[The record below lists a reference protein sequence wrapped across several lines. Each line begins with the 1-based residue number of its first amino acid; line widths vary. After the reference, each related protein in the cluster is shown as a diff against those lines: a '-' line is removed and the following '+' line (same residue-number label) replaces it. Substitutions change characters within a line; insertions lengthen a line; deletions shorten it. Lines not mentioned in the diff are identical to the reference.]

1 MSLTFLENIPDTIVK
16 DDLVNYSQCKC
27 NKDDFLNYKHIF
39 NIIGEGNIFYPE
51 CYLYPNKEEINLYG
65 GYCKN
70 GYYNKLTYNIKEQKY
85 FFSREENEIGKPMF
99 TTKLWVEMY
108 EYIHKYFYFYYRNHT

>member
-1 MSLTFLENIPDTIVK
+1 MSLTFLENIPDTIVR

-85 FFSREENEIGKPMF
+85 FLSREENEIGKPIF
-99 TTKLWVEMY
+99 NTKLWTEMY
-108 EYIHKYFYFYYRNHT
+108 EYIHKYFYLNY

>member
-1 MSLTFLENIPDTIVK
+1 MTLTFLENIPDTIVRN
-16 DDLVNYSQCKC
+16 DLVNYSQCKC
-27 NKDDFLNYKHIF
+27 KSDALNYKHIF

-51 CYLYPNKEEINLYG
+51 CYLYPNKEEINLYS

-70 GYYNKLTYNIKEQKY
+70 GYYNKVTYNIKEQKY

-99 TTKLWVEMY
+99 NTKLWVEMY
-108 EYIHKYFYFYYRNHT
+108 EYIHKYFYLNY

>member
-1 MSLTFLENIPDTIVK
+1 MSLTFLENIPDTIVR
-16 DDLVNYSQCKC
+16 DDLLNYSQFL
-27 NKDDFLNYKHIF
+27 NVSDRLNYKHIF
-39 NIIGEGNIFYPE
+39 NVIGEGNIFYPE
-51 CYLYPNKEEINLYG
+51 CYLYTNKEEINLYG
-65 GYCKN
+65 GYCNN